1 MRWLVGAAACLA
13 LGACGAELPSPSSLE
28 APRFIA
34 LLTNTPEVRPG
45 QGFAV
50 RAVWFDPMGRAPSFR
65 WRWCWDSGADPMRCA
80 DGFAAQTLASA
91 SAEVNVEGGA
101 LRDVP
106 AGARGVIVV
115 VRGEVRGDAVEAFRR
130 VAIRAEGPLAV
141 PPEIARVR
149 VEQGDAA
156 VEIVEGARLDVGSGP
171 LRVELLP
178 SAVSDAGLTASF
190 LTRGG
195 RFDPPRLVGA
205 GPLASRWSA
214 EGPGD
219 YPMWVVLRDE
229 RGGVSLR
236 AWALRRAR

>member
-1 MRWLVGAAACLA
+1 MRWLVGAAAGLA
-13 LGACGAELPSPSSLE
+13 LGACGAELPSPSSVE

-34 LLTNTPEVRPG
+34 LLTDTPEVLAG

-50 RAVWFDPMGRAPSFR
+50 RAVWFDPMGRAPTFR
-65 WRWCWDSGADPMRCA
+65 WRWCWDSGADPLRCA

-91 SAEVNVEGGA
+91 SAEVTVERGGLGDA
-101 LRDVP
+101 P
-106 AGARGVIVV
+106 TGARGVIVM
-115 VRGEVRGDAVEAFRR
+115 VRGEVGGDAVEAFRR
-130 VAIRAEGPLAV
+130 IAIRAEGPLAV
-141 PPEIARVR
+141 PPEIVRVR

-156 VEIVEGARLDVGSGP
+156 VEVVEGVSLDVEAGP

-195 RFDPPRLVGA
+195 RFDPPRVVGV
-205 GPLASRWSA
+205 GPLSSRWSA
-214 EGPGD
+214 EGPGI